1 MPSQSKNGQ
10 LGVVARFNNVIAE
23 HLARPFP
30 QGRGGM
36 ANPLVP
42 SGLAFQKP
50 ALPSQKFEIRRVEE
64 VPVSGDTASPGGK
77 IQFTATLSDDGIL
90 MPCLHLSYTLR
101 NATSSGTG
109 GLCQGSWAP
118 FKTTRL
124 YINGEAIE
132 YLEDFNVFH
141 SYEVGINR
149 MDVAPSGSG
158 STYDPFT
165 PQIREYNPLRILTNT
180 NKQVANSSRQGLI
193 FELDNPITRT
203 GQPFPANWFSAQL
216 RFELELAPIDDIRWP
231 TTGSGTPTITYENL
245 RFVYYTLHMYD
256 MTIKRQ
262 FQNTGFVLP
271 MHYVTNQPEVWQAT
285 GDYNRQI
292 NESTG
297 CLNALVMVPLPTA
310 ASSDHR
316 SKLTRYVT
324 GTENHY
330 QSLQMFVE
338 GKNLPQQV
346 LTFNAEDEGRG
357 WEYCARWAHVGPQK
371 RLDMY
376 QGGMIGPR
384 TFGPIYFPFGSNT
397 FQKEEISDGLNL
409 KSGNNDIK
417 IQLKR
422 TSGST
427 GVSTLMHVFILST
440 GVLAMDYGKGVSWS
454 R

>member
-1 MPSQSKNGQ
+1 MPSQTKNGQ
-10 LGVVARFNNVIAE
+10 LGLVSRFNTSVAE

-30 QGRGGM
+30 EGRGGM
-36 ANPLVP
+36 MNPLIP

-50 ALPSQKFEIRRVEE
+50 ALPNQRFEIRRIEE
-64 VPVSGDTASPGGK
+64 VPLSGDTAVPRGK
-77 IQFTATLSDDGIL
+77 IQFTAVLSNDAII
-90 MPCLHLSYTLR
+90 MPCMHLSYTLR
-101 NATSSGTG
+101 NSASGTG
-109 GLCQGSWAP
+109 GMCQGSWAP
-118 FKTTRL
+118 FKVTRT

-149 MDVAPSGSG
+149 TDVAPSGTG
-158 STYDPFT
+158 DTYDPFT
-165 PQIREYNPLRILTNT
+165 PQIREYAPLRIVGNS
-180 NKQVANSSRQGLI
+180 NKAVSSSSPQGLI
-193 FELDNPITRT
+193 FELSNPITRT
-203 GQPFPANWFSAQL
+203 GQPFPANWFGAQM

-231 TTGSGTPTITYENL
+231 TSGAGTPNFTFENL
-245 RFVYYTLHMYD
+245 RFVYYTIQMYD
-256 MTIKRQ
+256 DTTKRQ

-271 MHYVTNQPEVWQAT
+271 MHYVTNQPENWGTT

-297 CLNALVMVPLPTA
+297 CLNALVMIPLRTTK
-310 ASSDHR
+310 SSAGR
-316 SKLTRYVT
+316 SKLTRYIT

-357 WEYCARWAHVGPQK
+357 WEYCTRWGHIGPQK

-376 QGGMIGPR
+376 QGGMTGPR
-384 TFGPIYFPFGSNT
+384 SFGPIFFPFGPNT

-427 GVSTLMHVFILST
+427 GVATILHVFILST